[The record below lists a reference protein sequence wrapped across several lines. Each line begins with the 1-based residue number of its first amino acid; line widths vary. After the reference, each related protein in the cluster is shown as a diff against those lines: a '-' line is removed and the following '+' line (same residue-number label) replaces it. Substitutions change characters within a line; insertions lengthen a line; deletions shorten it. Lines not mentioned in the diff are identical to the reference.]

1 MRYEKRYRLIGKKSP
16 VVYWGPTEWRGVMVD
31 HPLFTD
37 SKGKPKRV
45 QTQHLFEL
53 NEPPV
58 KLFLKNDINR
68 RKNWNQ

>member
-1 MRYEKRYRLIGKKSP
+1 
-16 VVYWGPTEWRGVMVD
+16 MVD

-37 SKGKPKRV
+37 SKGRPKKV

-53 NEPPV
+53 DEPPV